1 MSNFFKKMFDFSI
14 DEKQEEKLEV
24 KEPKVTKDS
33 RETKELPR
41 EQVKTKKTQIINFE
55 EKKVRFEQEDNK
67 DYNVVVFKPYDMYD
81 CPKVGDWIAKDV
93 IVILNLEDV
102 ENSLAQRVVDFVLG
116 SVYIKGATLKKI
128 AKNVQICIPP
138 KMNLKI
144 EDLDY
149 SENES
154 YSSGRDEMPAEEIKP
169 KYMSE

>member
-24 KEPKVTKDS
+24 KETKATKES

-41 EQVKTKKTQIINFE
+41 EQVKTKKTQVINFE

>member
-24 KEPKVTKDS
+24 KEPKVTKES

-41 EQVKTKKTQIINFE
+41 EQVKTKKTQVINFE

>member
-24 KEPKVTKDS
+24 KDTKIIKEQKENKEAVKEQPKARKS
-33 RETKELPR
+33 
-41 EQVKTKKTQIINFE
+41 QVLNFE
-55 EKKVRFEQEDNK
+55 DKKVRIEQDDSK
-67 DYNVVVFKPYDMYD
+67 DYNVVVFKPYDIYD
-81 CPKVGDWIAKDV
+81 CPKIADWIAKDI

-102 ENSLAQRVVDFVLG
+102 EIQLAQRVVDFVLG

-144 EDLDY
+144 DDLDY
-149 SENES
+149 AESES
-154 YSSGRDEMPAEEIKP
+154 HYSSREEMQVEEIKP
-169 KYMSE
+169 KYVNE

>member
-24 KEPKVTKDS
+24 KETKATKES

-41 EQVKTKKTQIINFE
+41 EQVKTKKTQVINFE

-154 YSSGRDEMPAEEIKP
+154 YSSGMDEMPAEEIKP